1 MQFLTARLNKKVRIG
16 SEKGFTLI
24 ETITVIVLLGIVG
37 IMGSN
42 IIATTFKGFSET
54 DASMELFEEGK
65 LALMRME
72 REIHHMVPNAVET
85 PTNDSIHFGLID
97 VNTLTSAATP
107 ITGQYEPVGSS
118 KIIKDLSLNPLA
130 AHSTLLSIYNTS
142 WNDFAS
148 TAVLTRKIYDIDS
161 IDLVTGAMTLDKE
174 IIGGHSATKRY
185 YPVQKAVRYYVN
197 GTTLY
202 RAETPVTLAPDDF
215 SASFPVGV
223 PLLGNIDISSSAPF
237 TFSYT
242 PASLTSNAL
251 VSINFT
257 LAKKGTILN
266 FHKEIQVRNV
276 P

>member
-1 MQFLTARLNKKVRIG
+1 MPSGA
-16 SEKGFTLI
+16 
-24 ETITVIVLLGIVG
+24 
-37 IMGSN
+37 
-42 IIATTFKGFSET
+42 
-54 DASMELFEEGK
+54 
-65 LALMRME
+65 
-72 REIHHMVPNAVET
+72 P
-85 PTNDSIHFGLID
+85 
-97 VNTLTSAATP
+97 TP

-118 KIIKDLSLNPLA
+118 KIIKDLSLKPLP

-148 TAVLTRKIYDIDS
+148 TSVLTRKIYDITS
-161 IDLVTGAMTLDKE
+161 VNMVTGTMTLDKE

-185 YPVQKAVRYYVN
+185 YPVQKAVRYYLN

-202 RAETPVTLAPDDF
+202 RAETAVTLAPDDF
-215 SASFPVGV
+215 SASFPIGA
-223 PLLGNIDISSSAPF
+223 PLLSNIDTSSSAPF

-251 VSINFT
+251 V
-257 LAKKGTILN
+257 KGTTLN